1 MINLPNFASF
11 NTNPDDLRTLI
22 FGRDGTST
30 SRALATDTSGRI
42 TNVSMDGTITS
53 VLGTTITAG
62 TLTNL
67 LDGTITSVL
76 GTTITAGTLTNLLD
90 GTITSVLGTTITAG
104 TLTNL
109 LDGTITS
116 VLGTTIT
123 AGTLTNL
130 LDGTITSVLGTTI
143 TAGTLTNLLNGT
155 ITSVLGTTI
164 TAGTLSSVTSIS
176 QKSFQEIATQ
186 NIVTAD
192 AFTGLTSVTTS
203 VFGTTSFF
211 VYNRGPGT
219 NKVDARVEISANGS
233 NWFADASTTTGVA
246 VGSVDV
252 LVPVRFLKY
261 TRLAYRSAT
270 AGSATTID
278 VFFNGQGT

>member
-1 MINLPNFASF
+1 MLSHILNGKERLINLPNFAAF

-30 SRALATDTSGRI
+30 SRALATDTNGR
-42 TNVSMDGTITS
+42 
-53 VLGTTITAG
+53 
-62 TLTNL
+62 LTN
-67 LDGTITSVL
+67 IP
-76 GTTITAGTLTNLLD
+76 I
-90 GTITSVLGTTITAG
+90 
-104 TLTNL
+104 
-109 LDGTITS
+109 
-116 VLGTTIT
+116 
-123 AGTLTNL
+123 
-130 LDGTITSVLGTTI
+130 DGTITSVLGTTI

-164 TAGTLSSVTSIS
+164 TAGTLTNLLNGTITSVLGATITAGTLSSVTSIS

-186 NIVTAD
+186 DIVTAD
-192 AFTGLTSVTTS
+192 AFTGLAAVTTS

-211 VYNRGPGT
+211 VYNKGPGA

-252 LVPVRFLKY
+252 LVPIRFLKY
-261 TRLAYRSAT
+261 TRLAYRSAA